1 MRWRRRSEVDQ
12 TRKPS
17 TFPNC
22 ALIYFLSSLACLVGF
37 GAQADDP
44 EVICGRKGSQPIA
57 HFSFILRANTFVE
70 NGGDVDAAID
80 CLECIARTSENSEKR
95 FAAMNAMYQLGGGNE
110 RTTRRLLA
118 LVIDPNVKSDVA
130 HRAAKF
136 LSFHMNAEI
145 ERELISVL
153 NQSPAELT
161 SETIHWLLFEVG
173 SAAYG
178 EWLQE
183 KGIEKREQ
191 DLIRMA
197 QEPALILHGLSAG
210 LSDWEA
216 SWMLR
221 QGARRGVSRE
231 LLRSVL
237 VKRLEQTNGSFDG
250 IYALMRTGIR
260 LELFQE
266 NDYARFAKLD
276 RAANVQMPDEQLH
289 LDWISLPEAREREVM
304 GIEARE

>member
-1 MRWRRRSEVDQ
+1 MDR
-12 TRKPS
+12 TRELS
-17 TFPNC
+17 TLPNC
-22 ALIYFLSSLACLVGF
+22 ALVYFLSSLACLVGF
-37 GAQADDP
+37 GAQADEP
-44 EVICGRKGSQPIA
+44 EAICGKKGSEPNA

-80 CLECIARTSENSEKR
+80 CLECIARTSPNNGTR
-95 FAAMNAMYQLGGGNE
+95 TQAINAMYELGGGDE
-110 RTTRRLLA
+110 QTIRRLLS
-118 LVIDPNVKSDVA
+118 LMIDPSAKPNVTYW
-130 HRAAKF
+130 AAKF
-136 LSFHMNAEI
+136 VSFHMNAEI
-145 ERELISVL
+145 ERELVSIL
-153 NQSPAELT
+153 NQSPAKLT
-161 SETIHWLLFEVG
+161 SETIHQLLFEVG
-173 SAAYG
+173 SAEYG

-197 QEPALILHGLSAG
+197 QEPALILNGLSAG
-210 LSDWEA
+210 LSDGEA

-276 RAANVQMPDEQLH
+276 RAANIQMPDEQLR

-304 GIEARE
+304 GIEVRE